1 MIELLAAI
9 EPAAVPLLA
18 VLAFALSLYPV
29 GLMLGSPC
37 SPCCGCSA
45 CLQGALPNTVT
56 VTLSGMP
63 DTRPGPDLLF
73 VSINSCFGFGATAE
87 ARAPSGDADPGPIT
101 SLEVTNGGSG
111 YATLGRIEPVV
122 TAEGVGGVDAE
133 LTVTLTEDQDFCGL
147 PFWAA
152 TAIGVTDG
160 GSGYSLNSEIVFT
173 PAEGHVED
181 QAASAQV
188 SETDAGEPTLELSGP
203 DGRGSGAEFTA
214 VMNQVGFTPDPER
227 WEISSVTVDEGGT
240 GYFDGDQLTVDEVAG
255 TIEESAA
262 YMIIRTVRDTPV
274 LTITPRNGSDLV
286 VVMRT
291 LDVSPALATWEI
303 DEVTVNDG
311 GSGYSDM
318 EELAF
323 NLGSNVRDQ
332 GFALLVARTV
342 RSEPTLTATTS
353 SGDGAVL
360 TIAVTESGSPP
371 VWSASSVTVTSP
383 GSGYTNGDP
392 WTITASSGTVVFN
405 GSATAT
411 VDEFGGLVS
420 LAIDNGGEFFFDTGE
435 IDSVE
440 VPFRGVFFEDTGVI
454 QSIEIPFGGGSY
466 YETTGAIVAVTISSG
481 GEYYREDD
489 SIPAL
494 VDDVTVE
501 VFDSAPSNGAGA
513 TFEAVIDDDPDSAT
527 FGQITGITVTSGGD
541 DYLEFKNLQV
551 CCGDFYDGRP
561 IVLTR
566 IEPPSVDGEFRRP
579 PDKCEYEHRFCGVG
593 NAVGNRGSLR
603 VKYFGPSVPP
613 EVIIES
619 EVPIGGLNSV
629 SSDFF
634 SATTCSFNDSS
645 RFDFQ
650 PFGIEFGDS
659 LVSSENVSDC
669 GDFSF
674 TATNEAGVSA
684 EVSPGGDYD
693 ADDGYAGEDSCF
705 ICCQGTDEIQD
716 EIAVQWTN
724 NGSEVESGNYV
735 LTRNTNLDSPN
746 IRAWSGFTLGVRL
759 RSCGTLSEDTRHFE
773 PLVLPGGDE
782 CDECHRS
789 CITFATITF
798 VINDPQFDGF
808 IFTDTSLA
816 GDTPATCADCEET
829 PLCGPTSG
837 SYVIQDKGTLA
848 F

>member
-1 MIELLAAI
+1 LLI
-9 EPAAVPLLA
+9 
-18 VLAFALSLYPV
+18 
-29 GLMLGSPC
+29 
-37 SPCCGCSA
+37 
-45 CLQGALPNTVT
+45 
-56 VTLSGMP
+56 
-63 DTRPGPDLLF
+63 

-87 ARAPSGDADPGPIT
+87 ARAPSGDAGPGPIT
-101 SLEVTNGGSG
+101 SIEVTNGGSG
-111 YATLGRIEPVV
+111 YAKLGQIEPVV

-133 LTVTLTEDQDFCGL
+133 LTVTLTEDEDLCGL
-147 PFWAA
+147 PFWAV
-152 TAIGVTDG
+152 TAIGITDG

-173 PAEGHVED
+173 PAEGDVED
-181 QAASAQV
+181 QAAVAQV
-188 SETDAGEPTLELSGP
+188 SETDAGEPTLSLSGP
-203 DGRGSGAEFTA
+203 EDRGSGAEFTA
-214 VMNQVGFTPDPER
+214 VLNQLGFAPDPER

-240 GYFDGDQLTVDEVAG
+240 GYFDGDQLTVDEVDG
-255 TIEESAA
+255 TIEAVPA
-262 YMIIRTVRDTPV
+262 YMIIRTVRDEPV

-286 VVMRT
+286 VVVRT
-291 LDVSPALATWEI
+291 LGVSPALATWEI

-311 GSGYSDM
+311 GSGYVDGEALTLSYAD
-318 EELAF
+318 
-323 NLGSNVRDQ
+323 NVRVDL
-332 GFALLVARTV
+332 FSLLVARTI

-353 SGDGAVL
+353 SGDGAVF
-360 TIAVTESGSPP
+360 TIALSQSGSPP
-371 VWSASSVTVTSP
+371 VWSASSVTVTNP
-383 GSGYTNGDP
+383 GSGYTNGAT
-392 WTITASSGTVVFN
+392 WTITASLGTRVFF
-405 GSATAT
+405 GSATAA
-411 VDEFGGLVS
+411 VDESGGLLS
-420 LAIDNGGEFFFDTGE
+420 LTIDSGGEFFFDTGE
-435 IDSVE
+435 IDFVE
-440 VPFRGVFFEDTGVI
+440 VQYRGVFFEDTGVI

-466 YETTGAIVAVTISSG
+466 YETTGAILAVTISSG

-541 DYLEFKNLQV
+541 DYLEFENLQV
-551 CCGDFYDGRP
+551 CCGDFYDGRA

-566 IEPPSVDGEFRRP
+566 IEPLVVGGETRKTS
-579 PDKCEYEHRFCGVG
+579 DKCEYEHRFCGVG

-619 EVPIGGLNSV
+619 EVPIGGLDSV
-629 SSDFF
+629 SSERF

-650 PFGIEFGDS
+650 PFGIELGDS
-659 LVSSENVSDC
+659 LVSNENISDC

-674 TATNEAGVSA
+674 TATNEEGVSA

-693 ADDGYAGEDSCF
+693 PNDGYAGADSCF
-705 ICCQGTDEIQD
+705 ICCQGTGEIHE
-716 EIAVQWTN
+716 EISVQWTN
-724 NGSEVESGNYV
+724 NGSAVESGTYV
-735 LTRNTNLDSPN
+735 LTRLMELDSPN
-746 IRAWSGFTLGVRL
+746 IRAWSGFSLGVRL

-773 PLVLPGGDE
+773 PLVLPGGGE

-798 VINDPQFDGF
+798 VINDPILGGF
-808 IFTDTSLA
+808 IFTQSSLT
-816 GDTPATCADCEET
+816 GDTPTTCAACEET
-829 PLCGPTSG
+829 PLCGPSSG
-837 SYVIQDKGTLA
+837 SYVIQDKGTMT